1 MGIAKFFGYLKSNY
15 KKPQWLITKT
25 SLDTNYKDTNYKNIE
40 SYSFKWNNLI
50 LDYQSL
56 IYSTY
61 EVFSSEINYFIRI
74 LYKNNNHKLLLHIF
88 NKYPIYFSKL
98 FKSSYFTI
106 PTREVLLSTIY
117 NDQQIIIDTLV
128 DMMIEHTIELS
139 KIHVINK
146 TYIFFD
152 GIPSLSKI
160 KEQAS
165 RRIYPDVI
173 NQIKILV
180 F

>member
-1 MGIAKFFGYLKSNY
+1 MGIAKFFGYLKTNY

-25 SLDTNYKDTNYKNIE
+25 NLDTNYKDTNNKDIE
-40 SYSFKWNNLI
+40 LKSFKWNNLI

-74 LYKNNNHKLLLHIF
+74 IYKNNNPKLLLYIF

-117 NDQQIIIDTLV
+117 NDQQIVTF
-128 DMMIEHTIELS
+128 S
-139 KIHVINK
+139 
-146 TYIFFD
+146 
-152 GIPSLSKI
+152 
-160 KEQAS
+160 A
-165 RRIYPDVI
+165 
-173 NQIKILV
+173 
-180 F
+180 